1 MMNFKKITFCGI
13 AALLTVMTV
22 EARDSKFTRHGAG
35 PLYWMAY
42 EHCFVT
48 DQPLPESRYKNSVD
62 WVAENFL
69 PYGFDMVC
77 TDGWIEQAQT
87 IDANGY
93 ITKYNDGWVHDFSY
107 WIDYNKKKGLKTGI
121 YYDPLWMTRTAYD
134 KNLPIKGSDKRTRDI
149 KGNTNFNDFIYW
161 VDTDKEGAE
170 QWVKGYVRYFIELGF
185 SFLRIDFLNWFEDSY
200 GTDRYVKALRW
211 IKEEAGDEIFVSL
224 VMPNCFDHAANEIPY
239 GDLFRISED
248 VFGGGWDFI
257 SNRRRGVQ
265 QDRWAQWGN
274 VFDGFVGFS
283 DVAARG
289 QIIMD
294 GDFIRLNT
302 CADDNERQFWVSL
315 MAITGSPIAIADQ
328 YDTANGCERFYQ
340 NEEILALNKAGF
352 SARPASTNPSDVA
365 SSRWFGQLPDG
376 DWIVGLFNREESA
389 SNMSVNFVKD
399 LGITDGKVDNVRDLW
414 SHSDL
419 GAFEGSYRV
428 NVPAHGCR
436 ILRITAPDK
445 CFQAEVAGLRGGVT
459 IQK

>member
-1 MMNFKKITFCGI
+1 MSEELQSLVQIIELYGKGLGGLGRALRFSAKGAAKGVQIAQVKRLQHRMKLHYASEGTHNTMKLCDLEKMTGGRYVILNIPIEGEKELIPFYDRLKKMRVSFAELPDLKLGDGYTQI
-13 AALLTVMTV
+13 AYNPDDV
-22 EARDSKFTRHGAG
+22 ENVR
-35 PLYWMAY
+35 L
-42 EHCFVT
+42 V
-48 DQPLPESRYKNSVD
+48 
-62 WVAENFL
+62 
-69 PYGFDMVC
+69 
-77 TDGWIEQAQT
+77 
-87 IDANGY
+87 
-93 ITKYNDGWVHDFSY
+93 
-107 WIDYNKKKGLKTGI
+107 IDYYKKKGLKTGI

-328 YDTANGCERFYQ
+328 YDTANGCERFYRTKRFLPSIRRDSAHDRHRPIRPTWQ
-340 NEEILALNKAGF
+340 VRAG
-352 SARPASTNPSDVA
+352 SDSCPTA
-365 SSRWFGQLPDG
+365 
-376 DWIVGLFNREESA
+376 I
-389 SNMSVNFVKD
+389 
-399 LGITDGKVDNVRDLW
+399 
-414 SHSDL
+414 
-419 GAFEGSYRV
+419 GS
-428 NVPAHGCR
+428 
-436 ILRITAPDK
+436 
-445 CFQAEVAGLRGGVT
+445 
-459 IQK
+459 